1 VSGASRARRAPL
13 LVAATAAALALAL
26 AVAVAGCAGF
36 SADPTLRLGLENA
49 TDRPVLV
56 YVNGEWVG
64 TFAAGA
70 QNDDIPSGAH
80 GGPPW
85 RLEARTDAGVVLV
98 TAEVA
103 AAPPSGTGTGATAG
117 TACGDISLW
126 AGDTRPDV
134 QPSDAPAT
142 LPPCD

>member
-36 SADPTLRLGLENA
+36 SADPTLRLG
-49 TDRPVLV
+49 